1 MSFARTIQRVPGVFY
16 KDISGTTLGIAG
28 LGRSLGA
35 AASPSWQPGD
45 PPLPQ
50 DVSDYPFGKYSAQ
63 TLQLQNALNV
73 LLIKHGFCPL
83 IADGKLGARTCGA
96 GISILNDA
104 GSSGVDDTMNLPTM
118 MQTPARLAP
127 TTCGDMAPL
136 PKVTD
141 PGGCGTGPS
150 APPLTPAQ
158 AAAQK
163 SSLTPATG
171 FSLTSG
177 TSIAVGVSVVALIG
191 LIYYVK
197 R

>member
-1 MSFARTIQRVPGVFY
+1 MSFSRTIRVMPGVFY
-16 KDISGTTLGIAG
+16 QDIGRTALALGG
-28 LGRSLGA
+28 LGA
-35 AASPSWQPGD
+35 AAAWSPGD

-50 DVSDYPFGKYSAQ
+50 DQADYPFGKYSAQ

-104 GSSGVDDTMNLPTM
+104 GPSGIDDTPNLPTM
-118 MQTPARLAP
+118 QQTPARLAP

-136 PKVTD
+136 PKANA
-141 PGGCGTGPS
+141 PGGCGTGPA
-150 APPLTPAQ
+150 APVLTPAQ
-158 AAAQK
+158 KAQQ
-163 SSLTPATG
+163 SALAPATG

-177 TSIAVGVSVVALIG
+177 TSLAVGAAVLAAIG
-191 LIYYVK
+191 LVYYAK

>member
-1 MSFARTIQRVPGVFY
+1 MSFSRTILRTPGVFY
-16 KDISGTTLGIAG
+16 KDISGTTLGLAG
-28 LGRSLGA
+28 LGA
-35 AASPSWQPGD
+35 AAAWSPGD

-63 TLQLQNALNV
+63 TLQLQNALNI

-104 GSSGVDDTMNLPTM
+104 GPSGIDDTPNLPTM

-136 PKVTD
+136 PKTTD
-141 PGGCGTGPS
+141 PGGCGTGPA
-150 APPLTPAQ
+150 APALTPAQ
-158 AAAQK
+158 KAQQAALAP
-163 SSLTPATG
+163 TPG
-171 FSLTSG
+171 FSLTSTKTLAIG
-177 TSIAVGVSVVALIG
+177 AGALALIG
-191 LIYYVK
+191 LIYYAK

>member
-16 KDISGTTLGIAG
+16 QDISGTALGLH
-28 LGRSLGA
+28 LGDTA
-35 AASPSWQPGD
+35 QPWAPGD

-50 DVSDYPFGKYSAQ
+50 DLSDYPFGKYSAQ

-83 IADGKLGARTCGA
+83 IADGKLGPRTCGA
-96 GISILNDA
+96 GISILSDV
-104 GSSGVDDTMNLPTM
+104 GPSGIDDTSQIPTM
-118 MQTPARLAP
+118 QQSPARLAP
-127 TTCGDMAPL
+127 TTCGDMELL
-136 PKVTD
+136 PKVNS
-141 PGGCGTGPS
+141 PRGCGTGPS
-150 APPLTPAQ
+150 APVLTPAQ
-158 AAAQK
+158 AAQAAQQSA
-163 SSLTPATG
+163 SSSG

-177 TSIAVGVSVVALIG
+177 KTLAIGVGALALIG

>member
-1 MSFARTIQRVPGVFY
+1 MSFSRTLAIRPGVFY
-16 KDISGTTLGIAG
+16 KDVSGTALALRG
-28 LGRSLGA
+28 LGA
-35 AASPSWQPGD
+35 AAAAAWQPGD

-50 DVSDYPFGKYSAQ
+50 DQADYPFGKYSAQ

-96 GISILNDA
+96 GISILNDVA
-104 GSSGVDDTMNLPTM
+104 SSGIDDTPNLPTM

-136 PKVTD
+136 PKANA
-141 PGGCGTGPS
+141 PGGCGTGPA
-150 APPLTPAQ
+150 APELTPAQ
-158 AAAQK
+158 KAQQAALA
-163 SSLTPATG
+163 PATG

-177 TSIAVGVSVVALIG
+177 TSLAIGAAVLAAIG
-191 LIYYVK
+191 LVYYAK

>member
-1 MSFARTIQRVPGVFY
+1 MSFAPTIRRMPGVFY
-16 KDISGTTLGIAG
+16 QDISGTTLGLRG
-28 LGRSLGA
+28 LGA
-35 AASPSWQPGD
+35 AAPAATWSPGD

-50 DVSDYPFGKYSAQ
+50 DVTDYPFGKYSAQ

-96 GISILNDA
+96 GISILNDI
-104 GSSGVDDTMNLPTM
+104 GRSGIDDTPNLPTM
-118 MQTPARLAP
+118 QQSPARLAP

-136 PKVTD
+136 PRVTD

-150 APPLTPAQ
+150 APALTPAELAAQQ
-158 AAAQK
+158 AAANTA
-163 SSLTPATG
+163 SSVG

-177 TSIAVGVSVVALIG
+177 TTLAIGAGVIALIG
-191 LIYYVK
+191 IIYYVK

>member
-1 MSFARTIQRVPGVFY
+1 MSFSRTISVAPGVFY
-16 KDISGTTLGIAG
+16 KDISGTALGLRG
-28 LGRSLGA
+28 LGA
-35 AASPSWQPGD
+35 AAAWQPGD

-50 DVSDYPFGKYSAQ
+50 DAADYPFGKYSAQ
-63 TLQLQNALNV
+63 TLQLQNALNI

-104 GSSGVDDTMNLPTM
+104 GPSGIDDTPNLPTM

-136 PKVTD
+136 PKANA
-141 PGGCGTGPS
+141 PGGCGTGPA
-150 APPLTPAQ
+150 APVLTPSQQAAAQ
-158 AAAQK
+158 AAAQASAA
-163 SSLTPATG
+163 SSG

-177 TSIAVGVSVVALIG
+177 TTLAIGAAVIAAVG
-191 LIYYVK
+191 LIYYAK